1 MGDLLR
7 QRAGAVLQLSVDG
20 QHIVFFIKSPAQR
33 SQLLFDIL
41 FIGRLVLQQPE
52 QQVLQ
57 LQLRT
62 KVLLLPGNAGEC
74 FVQGGQPGGSIRI
87 CKAVF
92 LLCGEQKYICLF
104 LTDTHIQHTP
114 GQGIQSISRFQKHKG
129 TVLQPHKKSI
139 RAAGGDQSRIPGRK
153 PLAGQRRSIGGK
165 EQHRVFQHIRN
176 KRGNVVGAAAFRQ
189 LFCRD
194 KTLFVR
200 RISSRSSCWTISK
213 RREA

>member
-1 MGDLLR
+1 MEYTDVIIPKFIHLFPQNMGDLLR

-62 KVLLLPGNAGEC
+62 KGLLLQGNAGEC
-74 FVQGGQPGGSIRI
+74 FAQGGQPGGSIRI

-139 RAAGGDQSRIPGRK
+139 RAAGGDQGRIPGRK
-153 PLAGQRRSIGGK
+153 AAAGRSQKGGK
-165 EQHRVFQHIRN
+165 HDR
-176 KRGNVVGAAAFRQ
+176 AP
-189 LFCRD
+189 
-194 KTLFVR
+194 
-200 RISSRSSCWTISK
+200 
-213 RREA
+213 